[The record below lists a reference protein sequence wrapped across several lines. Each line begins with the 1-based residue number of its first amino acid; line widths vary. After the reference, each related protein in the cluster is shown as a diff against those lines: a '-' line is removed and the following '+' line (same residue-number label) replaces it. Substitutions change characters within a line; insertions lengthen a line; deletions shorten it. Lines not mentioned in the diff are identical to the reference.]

1 MSRPLHRIW
10 IATAG
15 IAIAFAAG
23 RDAQGADPAPL
34 GAAPSHDGEVAGSG
48 NVTPKETESGP
59 PVDVKLTATPPPH
72 RTLTVEW
79 NPVALV
85 ISRVMIPI
93 VVVPADHH
101 ALVVSPYYTW
111 ASTVPYATGIDAEGA
126 QLPNT
131 LNVLSQS
138 FHGYGAELGYRYYLD
153 KGGPRGFFA
162 GPSLILSA
170 ITAKAG
176 NGSETSFADLG
187 GAVDIGYEAL
197 VANTIAITLGG
208 GVQYTAPTKSIP
220 TQQWPAS
227 IYANDGVR
235 PRLLVSVG
243 YAL

>member
-1 MSRPLHRIW
+1 MNRPSLRKW
-10 IATAG
+10 IAGAG
-15 IAIAFAAG
+15 LASAIATGPTAAG
-23 RDAQGADPAPL
+23 AEPPPPGDVKPGEAESTPA
-34 GAAPSHDGEVAGSG
+34 
-48 NVTPKETESGP
+48 
-59 PVDVKLTATPPPH
+59 VDVKLATTPPPH
-72 RTLTVEW
+72 RTLTIEW

-85 ISRVMIPI
+85 VSRLMIPI
-93 VVVPADHH
+93 AIVPGDHH
-101 ALVVSPYYTW
+101 ALVLSPYYTW
-111 ASTVPYATGIDAEGA
+111 AKTIPYATQIDAEGNP
-126 QLPNT
+126 LPASET

-138 FHGYGAELGYRYYLD
+138 FHGFGLEVGYRYYFD

-235 PRLLVSVG
+235 PRVLVSLG